1 MKPGMATF
9 DFSEVRISV
18 FHGAFKSYLDDRAWG
33 LLAANGVTVDDVK
46 NALLRVLDAKALR
59 FFSDEPIAV
68 QVAQVNVILDG
79 LRIVEAPAEE
89 PERVPSASIA
99 IFDSAKLA
107 QALRGE
113 DCEVV
118 VQMLGGAARE
128 GSAKDVQASLNAV
141 WNLAVKTAAS

>member
-33 LLAANGVTVDDVK
+33 LLAENGVTVDDVK

-68 QVAQVNVILDG
+68 QVAQVNFILDG

-89 PERVPSASIA
+89 QERVPSA